1 MPARE
6 SKKIDTQYT
15 KNPSP
20 ILELD
25 SVRPASVS
33 APEVI
38 MEAPTIAV
46 S

>member
-1 MPARE
+1 MPAWE

-33 APEVI
+33 APEVKI
-38 MEAPTIAV
+38 EAPNIAV